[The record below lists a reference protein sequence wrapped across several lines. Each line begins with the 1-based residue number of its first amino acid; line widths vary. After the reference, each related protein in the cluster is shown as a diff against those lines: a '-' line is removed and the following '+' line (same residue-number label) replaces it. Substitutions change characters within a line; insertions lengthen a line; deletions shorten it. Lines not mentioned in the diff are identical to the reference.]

1 MAYGKYGALIASVG
15 AAALVFAA
23 SGASAR
29 SGAAGHGVVA
39 AKHSLAR
46 HHALL
51 HRHFLR
57 NNNNNNNNNGFFA
70 AWPDDYPNGPTPGEP
85 PVDLSQPVP
94 NDIRNS
100 QAYDIPWDWAHRYPP
115 FITPGEKPY
124 VPSCPSETV
133 KVPGHNGNEQT
144 VNIMR
149 CY

>member
-23 SGASAR
+23 SGAFAR
-29 SGAAGHGVVA
+29 SGAAPNAVVA

-46 HHALL
+46 HHVLL
-51 HRHFLR
+51 HRHFRR
-57 NNNNNNNNNGFFA
+57 NNNNLNNNGFFA
-70 AWPDDYPNGPTPGEP
+70 AWPDDYPNGSTPGVP
-85 PVDLSQPVP
+85 PVDLTQPLP
-94 NDIRNS
+94 SDIRNS

-115 FITPGEKPY
+115 IVTPGEKPY

-133 KVPGHNGNEQT
+133 NVPGHNGNEQT

>member
-23 SGASAR
+23 SGAFAR
-29 SGAAGHGVVA
+29 SGAAPNAVVA

-46 HHALL
+46 HHVLL
-51 HRHFLR
+51 HRHFRR
-57 NNNNNNNNNGFFA
+57 NNNNLNNNGFFA
-70 AWPDDYPNGPTPGEP
+70 AWPDDYPNGPTPGAP
-85 PVDLSQPVP
+85 PVDLTQPLP
-94 NDIRNS
+94 SDIRNS

-115 FITPGEKPY
+115 IVTPGEKPY